1 MNFKK
6 ATDDLFANVTH
17 QELAREL
24 EASVAAIRQARL
36 AEGALA
42 HRTPPQGWKRA
53 VLKLARARERHFR
66 RLVEKLEAC

>member
-17 QELAREL
+17 QELASEL
-24 EASVAAIRQARL
+24 EVSVASIRQARL
-36 AEGALA
+36 TGGALA
-42 HRTPPQGWKRA
+42 HRAPPQGWERA

-66 RLVEKLEAC
+66 RLADKLAAK